1 MHQLSDSELGHHLES
16 TESSQTRA
24 RHAHGVNQESG
35 EELMNFGLRDQLEA
49 LRWIQERLGR

>member
-1 MHQLSDSELGHHLES
+1 
-16 TESSQTRA
+16 
-24 RHAHGVNQESG
+24 VNQESG